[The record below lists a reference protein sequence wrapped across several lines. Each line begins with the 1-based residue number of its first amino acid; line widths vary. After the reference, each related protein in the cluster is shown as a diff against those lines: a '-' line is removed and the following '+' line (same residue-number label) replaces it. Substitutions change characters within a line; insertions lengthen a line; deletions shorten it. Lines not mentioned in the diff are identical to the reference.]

1 MIEREC
7 IAAARGLPSESCFR
21 KPAFSGLF
29 REVQVDAIEAFP
41 KRRVLVSIGLR
52 HVVLL
57 GMWRWREGDGEERRE
72 IYIAILEDEVQVE
85 VNV

>member
-1 MIEREC
+1 MPSKLSL
-7 IAAARGLPSESCFR
+7 RGEF
-21 KPAFSGLF
+21 
-29 REVQVDAIEAFP
+29 
-41 KRRVLVSIGLR
+41 LVSIGLR